1 MHLFYKYIIYI
12 LTASLLIVSC
22 KKDEEP
28 EPPTPSEDYGT
39 KNGRTVLVYAIADND
54 MASIAVRDISEMLAG
69 AKYMGEKDHLIVY
82 LDDKQTPRIYDIN
95 ISSAGTTYAKL
106 TPIYQYDT
114 EVNSCSYEQFSSV
127 IKFTMD
133 NYPAPSYGLVM
144 WSHGNGWLP
153 TGREYPDNRNAYGIK
168 SLTARSFGADY
179 DYIDGQKGSEKKM
192 SIRTIRNGIDHFG
205 GLDFLLFDACMM
217 QNIEV
222 DYQLRG
228 KSKAFIGSPAEVPGE
243 GAPYNTVLRPMF
255 QDDNYVQG
263 IVGKYYDYYSTSYS
277 YGILLS
283 AVDGM
288 NLESF
293 ASATRKY
300 VQQYKQTLMDMDYTG
315 VLDYFKFDTYYSVSQ
330 FPDYY
335 DINGIM
341 QKALPAEDYAAWK
354 AEYDKV
360 IICKA
365 NTDIWF
371 SALMDKRYYSV
382 DSHQFSG
389 VSMHIPLKK
398 YADVNAWFAGSY
410 YDTDWAKAVWI
421 ADETE

>member
-1 MHLFYKYIIYI
+1 MHSFYKYIIYI

-28 EPPTPSEDYGT
+28 EPTPSEDYGT

-54 MASIAVRDISEMLAG
+54 MASIALRDISEMLAG
-69 AKYMGEKDHLIVY
+69 AKYMGKKDHLIVY
-82 LDDKQTPRIYDIN
+82 LDDTQKPRIYDIN
-95 ISSAGTTYAKL
+95 ASTYGTTYTNL

-114 EVNSCSYEQFSSV
+114 EINSCTYEQLASV
-127 IKFTMD
+127 IQFTMD
-133 NYPAPSYGLVM
+133 NFPAPSYGLVM

-168 SLTARSFGADY
+168 ERKVRSFGLDY
-179 DYIDGQKGSEKKM
+179 NYVDKKKGAEHQM
-192 SIRTIRNGIDHFG
+192 SINTIREGIDCFG

-222 DYQLRG
+222 IYQLRG
-228 KSKAFIGSPAEVPGE
+228 KSKAFISSPAEVPGE
-243 GAPYNTVLRPMF
+243 GAPYNTILRPMF
-255 QDDNYVQG
+255 QDDYYVQG
-263 IVGKYYDYYSTSYS
+263 MVDKYYDYYSSSYM

-283 AVDGM
+283 AIDGV

-293 ASATRKY
+293 TSVTRKY
-300 VQQYKQTLMDMDYTG
+300 VQKYKQTIMNMQYDNI
-315 VLDYFKFDTYYSVSQ
+315 LDYFVFDKYYSLSCA

-341 QKALPAEDYAAWK
+341 LAALSAEDYAAWK
-354 AEYDKV
+354 AEYDK
-360 IICKA
+360 IIISKA

-371 SALMDKRYYSV
+371 SALMGRQYRSV
-382 DSHQFSG
+382 DGQQYSG

-398 YADVNAWFAGSY
+398 YADADAWFAASY
-410 YDTDWAKAVWI
+410 YDTDWAKAVWN
-421 ADETE
+421 ADKTE

>member
-1 MHLFYKYIIYI
+1 MHLFCKYIIYI

-95 ISSAGTTYAKL
+95 ISSVGTTYAKL

-153 TGREYPDNRNAYGIK
+153 ATIKTIDNRKAYGIK
-168 SLTARSFGADY
+168 ALKSRSFGSDLDY
-179 DYIDGQKGSEKKM
+179 VDGKPGKDKNMSIEAIKAAIDG
-192 SIRTIRNGIDHFG
+192 FG
-205 GLDFLLFDACMM
+205 GLDFLMFDACMM

-222 DYQLRG
+222 AYTLRG
-228 KSKAFIGSPAEVPGE
+228 TSKAIIGSPAEVPGE
-243 GAPYNTVLRPMF
+243 GAPYNTVLEPMF
-255 QDDNYVQG
+255 QDENYVQG
-263 IVGKYYDYYSTSYS
+263 IVNKYNEYYSKSYK

-288 NLESF
+288 NLESC
-293 ASATRKY
+293 SAATKVY
-300 VQQYKQTLMDMDYTG
+300 
-315 VLDYFKFDTYYSVSQ
+315 
-330 FPDYY
+330 
-335 DINGIM
+335 I
-341 QKALPAEDYAAWK
+341 QK
-354 AEYDKV
+354 
-360 IICKA
+360 
-365 NTDIWF
+365 
-371 SALMDKRYYSV
+371 
-382 DSHQFSG
+382 
-389 VSMHIPLKK
+389 
-398 YADVNAWFAGSY
+398 
-410 YDTDWAKAVWI
+410 
-421 ADETE
+421 